1 MLARLVLTLLLVAV
15 ARPVWAQDEPSA
27 PQPSLRAIVR
37 VAGDDD
43 ADVLERLRGHVSDL
57 AVDLLVVKGELEP
70 SERKRRSAAAR
81 LARTDETHARAVVW
95 FTPLKKGG
103 FRVHVADVE
112 RKQLLER
119 DVEPDKGKLDRSALL
134 ETAALVVRSAFFA
147 MLEGTDIGPPEQ
159 FTDEEQPLVLTPRP
173 PPPPPPPHEPLA
185 LPQLAAG
192 GEWAYDHASTRGHP
206 GLLLRASLARGDY
219 AVELGLQLPLP
230 AEIHGQYA
238 DVTLWRIPLFLGLEG
253 KLWRPSPG
261 VALALAVR
269 GSFIVYDR
277 TTDAVFGG
285 ATATPGVTTVAGG
298 VGPEIRLQFRLAR
311 RLGVELTAG
320 ADFVANAPVLEYRQG
335 NEALQ
340 FASLWLVQPHVGLN
354 LLFR

>member
-1 MLARLVLTLLLVAV
+1 VLALCLAGAAD
-15 ARPVWAQDEPSA
+15 ARAQAAPEP
-27 PQPSLRAIVR
+27 PPLRAIVR

-57 AVDLLVVKGELEP
+57 AVDLLVVKGELES
-70 SERKRRSAAAR
+70 SERKRRAAAAR
-81 LARTDETHARAVVW
+81 LARTEETHARAVVW

-119 DVEPDKGKLDRSALL
+119 DVEPDAGQDKGRLPRSALL

-147 MLEGTDIGPPEQ
+147 MQEGTDIGPPEQ
-159 FTDEEQPLVLTPRP
+159 FTDEEQPPVLVPRP
-173 PPPPPPPHEPLA
+173 PPPPPPPRAPIAVAE
-185 LPQLAAG
+185 LAAG

-206 GLLLRASLARGDY
+206 GLFLRADLRRGNY

-230 AEIHGQYA
+230 AEIHGEFA
-238 DVTLWRIPLFLGLEG
+238 DVTLWRVPLFLGLEG
-253 KLWRPSPG
+253 RLWHSPTA
-261 VALALAVR
+261 ALALAVR
-269 GSFIVYDR
+269 GSLVVYDR
-277 TTDAVFGG
+277 QTDAVFGG
-285 ATATPGVTTVAGG
+285 ATATPGVTTLAGG

-311 RLGVELTAG
+311 RIGLELTAG
-320 ADFVANAPVLEYRQG
+320 ADVVANAPVLEYQQG
-335 NEALQ
+335 MEALE